1 MQAQTTD
8 KTPKR
13 LRILGD
19 DEIEALYG
27 RPRFTDDE
35 RLEYFSLSA
44 TEKAILEQLHST
56 TSRIYCILQLG
67 YFKARHR
74 FFVFNL
80 QEVTEDARYIQE
92 QYFPGFQ
99 CTDFDITKVTRL
111 RQQRFILD
119 LYHYRLCGAQ
129 KRQQL
134 ETKAQQAAR
143 VDSKPVY
150 VFRALIHYLA
160 THRLVSPAYS
170 VMQDTVGKALTC
182 EQNRLT
188 ALLHH
193 YLGPSET
200 RALKVLLEDAPGL
213 YEITRLKREPRDFS
227 AREMAREIGRGHQ
240 IHELYELT
248 KKLLPHLDISNENIR
263 YYASLVTYYS
273 VFRLKQLDEGIV
285 HLYLLCFV
293 YHRYQKLHDTLLTG
307 LIHHVRRFTDAAK
320 SEAKERVYEHR
331 TEGNENLQK
340 AGHVLKLFTDDHI
353 AESTPFQDV
362 RAQAFAILERQK
374 IDVVADHLTT
384 EARFDETALQWE
396 HIDALTHQFKR
407 HLRPIL
413 LAVDVAASPGHT
425 PLIDAVHFLKG
436 TFGKGRSLGQSP
448 SQAMPLRFVPD
459 TARRYLYAQDRNG
472 HRRLLPDR
480 YEFLVYRLLRNG
492 LEAGD
497 IFCRDSV
504 RFRSFE
510 DDLVDDQRWQEKR
523 KLITN
528 TGLAILNQPIRD
540 HLAGLEERLEARL
553 AEVNQRIASGD
564 NEHFES
570 TRRGRQVRW
579 TLRYPR
585 SSEPVNHPIFDVLKQ
600 VDIGSVLHF
609 VNRHCHFMEAFKHVL
624 GRYAKQ
630 DADDHTMIACL
641 IAWASNMGLGRMGE
655 NSDIGY
661 HSLSTTSD
669 NFIRLET
676 LKGANDRVSNAIA
689 AMPIFRHY
697 DIDGVL
703 HSSSDGQRFETR
715 TPTINARYS
724 PKYFGLKKGIVA
736 YTLLANHVP
745 INAEIIGANEHESH
759 YVLDILFNNTTDIQP
774 NVHSTDTHGTNAV
787 NFVILS
793 VFGYQFAPRYRDIY
807 DTVRTS
813 LYGFKH
819 PRQYDDDMLLKPV
832 RKLLPNLIIDE
843 WENIQRIMV
852 SLALKT
858 TTQHIIVGKLSAYAR
873 KNKTR
878 RALWEY
884 DNIMRSLYLLDYI
897 DSPPLRRNVQ
907 RALNRSESYHQLRRA
922 VSYANYGKLRFKT
935 EYDQQLWE
943 ECSRLV
949 TNCIIYYNAT
959 ILSSL
964 LSHKERIGDSQGT
977 ALLNQVSPVAW
988 QHINLHGR
996 YEFRKSPEAI
1006 DIDAIV
1012 QELSQLPIT
1021 QDMDD

>member
-1 MQAQTTD
+1 MPAQTTNT
-8 KTPKR
+8 TPKR

-35 RLEYFSLSA
+35 RRGYFSLSA
-44 TEKAILEQLHST
+44 TEKALLEQFHST
-56 TSRIYCILQLG
+56 PSRIYCLLQLG
-67 YFKARHR
+67 YFKARAR
-74 FFVFNL
+74 FFVFDL
-80 QEVTEDARYIQE
+80 HEVMKDAQYIQE

-99 CTDFDITKVTRL
+99 GTDFDLTKVTRL

-119 LYHYRLCGAQ
+119 LYPYRLCGAQ
-129 KRQQL
+129 ERQQL
-134 ETKAQQAAR
+134 AAKAQQAAR

-150 VFRALIHYLA
+150 IFRELLHYLA
-160 THRLVSPAYS
+160 TQRIVSPAYS
-170 VMQDTVGKALTC
+170 VMQDIVGKALTD
-182 EQNRLT
+182 EQHRLI
-188 ALLHH
+188 ALLRRH
-193 YLGPSET
+193 LGPSET
-200 RALKVLLEDAPGL
+200 HALKVLLEDAQGL
-213 YEITRLKREPRDFS
+213 YAITRLKRDPRDFS
-227 AREMAREIGRGHQ
+227 SREMAREIGRRDQ
-240 IHELYELT
+240 IQDLYELAKT
-248 KKLLPHLDISNENIR
+248 LLPHLDISHENIR

-273 VFRLKQLDEGIV
+273 VFRLKQLAEGIV

-293 YHRYQKLHDTLLTG
+293 YHRYQKLHDHLLTG
-307 LIHHVRRFTDAAK
+307 LIHHVRRSTDTAK
-320 SEAKERVYEHR
+320 SAAKERVYEYR
-331 TEGNENLQK
+331 TESNENLQK
-340 AGHVLKLFTDDHI
+340 AGHVLKLFTDDRI
-353 AESTPFQDV
+353 VESTPFQDV
-362 RAQAFAILERQK
+362 RAQAFAILERQQ
-374 IDVVADHLTT
+374 IDVIADHLTT
-384 EARFDETALQWE
+384 KARCDETALQWE
-396 HIDALTHQFKR
+396 HIDTLAHQFKR

-425 PLIDAVHFLKG
+425 PLLDAVHFLKG

-448 SQAMPLRFVPD
+448 SQAIPLRFVPG
-459 TARRYLYAQDRNG
+459 TATRYLYAQDGNG

-510 DDLVDDQRWQEKR
+510 DDLLDDQRWQEKG
-523 KLITN
+523 KLMTD
-528 TGLAILNQPIRD
+528 TGLAILNQPIRE
-540 HLAGLEERLEARL
+540 HLAELEERLEARL
-553 AEVNQRIASGD
+553 VEVNQRIASGA
-564 NEHFES
+564 NEHFEI

-585 SSEPVNHPIFDVLKQ
+585 GSEPIHHPVFDGLTQ

-609 VNRHCHFMEAFKHVL
+609 VHRHCHFLEAFEHVL

-630 DADDHTMIACL
+630 DAEDHTLIACL
-641 IAWASNMGLGRMGE
+641 IAWASNMGLGRMGQ

-661 HSLSTTSD
+661 QALSMTSE
-669 NFIRLET
+669 NFIRVET
-676 LKGANDRVSNAIA
+676 LKDANARVSNAIA
-689 AMPIFRHY
+689 ALPIFRHY

-724 PKYFGLKKGIVA
+724 PKYFGLKKGVVA

-759 YVLDILFNNTTDIQP
+759 YVFDILYNNTTDIQP
-774 NVHSTDTHGTNAV
+774 DVHSTDTHGTNAV
-787 NFVILS
+787 NFAILS
-793 VFGYQFAPRYRDIY
+793 MFGYQFAPRYRDIY

-819 PRQYDDDMLLKPV
+819 PRQYDDAMLLKPV

-858 TTQHIIVGKLSAYAR
+858 TTQHIIVSKLSAYAR
-873 KNKTR
+873 KNNTR

-884 DNIMRSLYLLDYI
+884 DHIIRSLYLLDYI
-897 DSPPLRRNVQ
+897 DSPPLRRHVQ

-935 EYDQQLWE
+935 EYEQQLWE

-959 ILSSL
+959 L
-964 LSHKERIGDSQGT
+964 LSRLLSYKERTGDSHGA
-977 ALLNQVSPVAW
+977 ALLQQGSPVAW